1 MVRFVYYYYRLEG
14 YGTSPPKPQC
24 PEPESDVVVY
34 TSSTTE
40 TTSTPTV
47 ETTEVTLPTPVVWVA
62 QSCDDASFSSFTDED
77 SIITTPGVYYIVTDS
92 TFGCYT
98 VFSTPGVFPDIGT
111 LVTAS
116 AYTNCGEC
124 V

>member
-14 YGTSPPKPQC
+14 YGSSPPKPQC
-24 PEPESDVVVY
+24 PEPDVVVY

-40 TTSTPTV
+40 TTPPV

-62 QSCDDASFSSFTDED
+62 ESCDDSSLSSFIDED

-116 AYTNCGEC
+116 EYANCGEC